1 MMHRLLVLL
10 LAIAVQTCIAFVRPV
25 SPLLPSRASGL
36 RRRAEPRSSSSS
48 SSDKA
53 ALTVDDSALGVNAT
67 IQERLDLFRRLA
79 VPYFQQAEGAKLQF
93 GLLLI
98 LVLCQSGVSV
108 IFSFVGRD
116 FYSALSAKD
125 LAVFQEK
132 TANYA
137 VGLAVATPLT
147 VLYKF
152 QRQRLA
158 LSWRQWMTSELA
170 KQYYQDR
177 AYYRVELDRDID
189 NPDQRLTEDVAAFT
203 KVSLD
208 FFITVLTAVIDLA
221 SFSGILYS
229 IYPNLFYAI
238 FAYATFGSLTT
249 VALGKTLVGQNAQ
262 QLLKEADLRY
272 SLVRLRENAESI
284 AFYGGEAREAEEVGA
299 RLDRA
304 VANKREILGTQRN
317 LEFFTTAYTYL
328 VQILPVLVVSPL
340 YFAGTIELG
349 VVTQSAGAFN
359 HVLNDLSLIVN
370 QFEGLSSFSA
380 GLGRLATFVERM
392 ESYCDASECAT
403 DANATFVLRDEPR
416 AAPARRVE
424 ATEAAAAGGAVLAI
438 DGLRLETPD
447 GNRELFGDLSLE
459 VRGGDH
465 LLVTGAS
472 GAGKSSLLRA
482 VAGLWDRGE
491 GSVVRPPRNETVF
504 LPQRPYATL
513 GSLRQQLV
521 YPKTVAE
528 AAARDED
535 LRAALETCR
544 LGRLAASDLDTVRD
558 WGDELSLGEQQRLA
572 FARVLVARP
581 RLCVL
586 DEATSALDLANEA
599 AMYGALA
606 AVPGLTYVSVG
617 HRPSLVDFHA
627 RRLDVKGGDRFE
639 VQELA
644 RSR

>member
-1 MMHRLLVLL
+1 M
-10 LAIAVQTCIAFVRPV
+10 FF
-25 SPLLPSRASGL
+25 SSRA
-36 RRRAEPRSSSSS
+36 REPRR
-48 SSDKA
+48 
-53 ALTVDDSALGVNAT
+53 GPH
-67 IQERLDLFRRLA
+67 A
-79 VPYFQQAEGAKLQF
+79 V
-93 GLLLI
+93 
-98 LVLCQSGVSV
+98 
-108 IFSFVGRD
+108 
-116 FYSALSAKD
+116 
-125 LAVFQEK
+125 
-132 TANYA
+132 
-137 VGLAVATPLT
+137 
-147 VLYKF
+147 
-152 QRQRLA
+152 
-158 LSWRQWMTSELA
+158 
-170 KQYYQDR
+170 
-177 AYYRVELDRDID
+177 
-189 NPDQRLTEDVAAFT
+189 
-203 KVSLD
+203 
-208 FFITVLTAVIDLA
+208 
-221 SFSGILYS
+221 
-229 IYPNLFYAI
+229 
-238 FAYATFGSLTT
+238 
-249 VALGKTLVGQNAQ
+249 VGQNAQ

-644 RSR
+644 RARSR

>member
-1 MMHRLLVLL
+1 MFFFSSR
-10 LAIAVQTCIAFVRPV
+10 ARE
-25 SPLLPSRASGL
+25 PSRGP
-36 RRRAEPRSSSSS
+36 RA
-48 SSDKA
+48 
-53 ALTVDDSALGVNAT
+53 V
-67 IQERLDLFRRLA
+67 
-79 VPYFQQAEGAKLQF
+79 
-93 GLLLI
+93 
-98 LVLCQSGVSV
+98 
-108 IFSFVGRD
+108 
-116 FYSALSAKD
+116 
-125 LAVFQEK
+125 
-132 TANYA
+132 
-137 VGLAVATPLT
+137 
-147 VLYKF
+147 
-152 QRQRLA
+152 
-158 LSWRQWMTSELA
+158 
-170 KQYYQDR
+170 
-177 AYYRVELDRDID
+177 
-189 NPDQRLTEDVAAFT
+189 
-203 KVSLD
+203 
-208 FFITVLTAVIDLA
+208 
-221 SFSGILYS
+221 
-229 IYPNLFYAI
+229 
-238 FAYATFGSLTT
+238 
-249 VALGKTLVGQNAQ
+249 VGQNAQ

>member
-1 MMHRLLVLL
+1 M
-10 LAIAVQTCIAFVRPV
+10 
-25 SPLLPSRASGL
+25 
-36 RRRAEPRSSSSS
+36 
-48 SSDKA
+48 
-53 ALTVDDSALGVNAT
+53 
-67 IQERLDLFRRLA
+67 
-79 VPYFQQAEGAKLQF
+79 
-93 GLLLI
+93 
-98 LVLCQSGVSV
+98 
-108 IFSFVGRD
+108 
-116 FYSALSAKD
+116 
-125 LAVFQEK
+125 
-132 TANYA
+132 
-137 VGLAVATPLT
+137 
-147 VLYKF
+147 
-152 QRQRLA
+152 
-158 LSWRQWMTSELA
+158 
-170 KQYYQDR
+170 
-177 AYYRVELDRDID
+177 
-189 NPDQRLTEDVAAFT
+189 
-203 KVSLD
+203 
-208 FFITVLTAVIDLA
+208 
-221 SFSGILYS
+221 
-229 IYPNLFYAI
+229 
-238 FAYATFGSLTT
+238 
-249 VALGKTLVGQNAQ
+249 
-262 QLLKEADLRY
+262 
-272 SLVRLRENAESI
+272 
-284 AFYGGEAREAEEVGA
+284 
-299 RLDRA
+299 
-304 VANKREILGTQRN
+304 
-317 LEFFTTAYTYL
+317 
-328 VQILPVLVVSPL
+328 
-340 YFAGTIELG
+340 
-349 VVTQSAGAFN
+349 
-359 HVLNDLSLIVN
+359 N

-392 ESYCDASECAT
+392 ESYCDASECAL

-459 VRGGDH
+459 VRA
-465 LLVTGAS
+465 GAR
-472 GAGKSSLLRA
+472 RA

-639 VQELA
+639 VQELE
-644 RSR
+644 SVVHPV

>member
-1 MMHRLLVLL
+1 MFFSFSAR
-10 LAIAVQTCIAFVRPV
+10 
-25 SPLLPSRASGL
+25 
-36 RRRAEPRSSSSS
+36 EPRR
-48 SSDKA
+48 
-53 ALTVDDSALGVNAT
+53 GP
-67 IQERLDLFRRLA
+67 RA
-79 VPYFQQAEGAKLQF
+79 V
-93 GLLLI
+93 
-98 LVLCQSGVSV
+98 
-108 IFSFVGRD
+108 
-116 FYSALSAKD
+116 
-125 LAVFQEK
+125 
-132 TANYA
+132 
-137 VGLAVATPLT
+137 
-147 VLYKF
+147 
-152 QRQRLA
+152 
-158 LSWRQWMTSELA
+158 
-170 KQYYQDR
+170 
-177 AYYRVELDRDID
+177 
-189 NPDQRLTEDVAAFT
+189 
-203 KVSLD
+203 
-208 FFITVLTAVIDLA
+208 
-221 SFSGILYS
+221 
-229 IYPNLFYAI
+229 
-238 FAYATFGSLTT
+238 
-249 VALGKTLVGQNAQ
+249 VGQNAQ

>member
-1 MMHRLLVLL
+1 M
-10 LAIAVQTCIAFVRPV
+10 FF
-25 SPLLPSRASGL
+25 SSRA
-36 RRRAEPRSSSSS
+36 REPRR
-48 SSDKA
+48 
-53 ALTVDDSALGVNAT
+53 GPH
-67 IQERLDLFRRLA
+67 A
-79 VPYFQQAEGAKLQF
+79 V
-93 GLLLI
+93 
-98 LVLCQSGVSV
+98 
-108 IFSFVGRD
+108 
-116 FYSALSAKD
+116 
-125 LAVFQEK
+125 
-132 TANYA
+132 
-137 VGLAVATPLT
+137 
-147 VLYKF
+147 
-152 QRQRLA
+152 
-158 LSWRQWMTSELA
+158 
-170 KQYYQDR
+170 
-177 AYYRVELDRDID
+177 
-189 NPDQRLTEDVAAFT
+189 
-203 KVSLD
+203 
-208 FFITVLTAVIDLA
+208 
-221 SFSGILYS
+221 
-229 IYPNLFYAI
+229 
-238 FAYATFGSLTT
+238 
-249 VALGKTLVGQNAQ
+249 VGQNAQ

-392 ESYCDASECAT
+392 ESYCDASECAV

-424 ATEAAAAGGAVLAI
+424 ATEAASTNGAVLAI

>member
-1 MMHRLLVLL
+1 MRINGASMAWGTRWVAHR
-10 LAIAVQTCIAFVRPV
+10 
-25 SPLLPSRASGL
+25 
-36 RRRAEPRSSSSS
+36 
-48 SSDKA
+48 
-53 ALTVDDSALGVNAT
+53 
-67 IQERLDLFRRLA
+67 
-79 VPYFQQAEGAKLQF
+79 
-93 GLLLI
+93 
-98 LVLCQSGVSV
+98 
-108 IFSFVGRD
+108 
-116 FYSALSAKD
+116 
-125 LAVFQEK
+125 
-132 TANYA
+132 
-137 VGLAVATPLT
+137 
-147 VLYKF
+147 
-152 QRQRLA
+152 
-158 LSWRQWMTSELA
+158 
-170 KQYYQDR
+170 
-177 AYYRVELDRDID
+177 
-189 NPDQRLTEDVAAFT
+189 
-203 KVSLD
+203 
-208 FFITVLTAVIDLA
+208 
-221 SFSGILYS
+221 
-229 IYPNLFYAI
+229 
-238 FAYATFGSLTT
+238 
-249 VALGKTLVGQNAQ
+249 
-262 QLLKEADLRY
+262 
-272 SLVRLRENAESI
+272 
-284 AFYGGEAREAEEVGA
+284 
-299 RLDRA
+299 
-304 VANKREILGTQRN
+304 
-317 LEFFTTAYTYL
+317 
-328 VQILPVLVVSPL
+328 
-340 YFAGTIELG
+340 
-349 VVTQSAGAFN
+349 SAGAFN

>member
-1 MMHRLLVLL
+1 M
-10 LAIAVQTCIAFVRPV
+10 FF
-25 SPLLPSRASGL
+25 SSRA
-36 RRRAEPRSSSSS
+36 REPRR
-48 SSDKA
+48 
-53 ALTVDDSALGVNAT
+53 GPH
-67 IQERLDLFRRLA
+67 A
-79 VPYFQQAEGAKLQF
+79 V
-93 GLLLI
+93 
-98 LVLCQSGVSV
+98 
-108 IFSFVGRD
+108 
-116 FYSALSAKD
+116 
-125 LAVFQEK
+125 
-132 TANYA
+132 
-137 VGLAVATPLT
+137 
-147 VLYKF
+147 
-152 QRQRLA
+152 
-158 LSWRQWMTSELA
+158 
-170 KQYYQDR
+170 
-177 AYYRVELDRDID
+177 
-189 NPDQRLTEDVAAFT
+189 
-203 KVSLD
+203 
-208 FFITVLTAVIDLA
+208 
-221 SFSGILYS
+221 
-229 IYPNLFYAI
+229 
-238 FAYATFGSLTT
+238 
-249 VALGKTLVGQNAQ
+249 VGQNAQ

>member
-1 MMHRLLVLL
+1 MFFSSR
-10 LAIAVQTCIAFVRPV
+10 ARE
-25 SPLLPSRASGL
+25 PSRGHH
-36 RRRAEPRSSSSS
+36 
-48 SSDKA
+48 
-53 ALTVDDSALGVNAT
+53 
-67 IQERLDLFRRLA
+67 A
-79 VPYFQQAEGAKLQF
+79 V
-93 GLLLI
+93 
-98 LVLCQSGVSV
+98 
-108 IFSFVGRD
+108 
-116 FYSALSAKD
+116 
-125 LAVFQEK
+125 
-132 TANYA
+132 
-137 VGLAVATPLT
+137 
-147 VLYKF
+147 
-152 QRQRLA
+152 
-158 LSWRQWMTSELA
+158 
-170 KQYYQDR
+170 
-177 AYYRVELDRDID
+177 
-189 NPDQRLTEDVAAFT
+189 
-203 KVSLD
+203 
-208 FFITVLTAVIDLA
+208 
-221 SFSGILYS
+221 
-229 IYPNLFYAI
+229 
-238 FAYATFGSLTT
+238 
-249 VALGKTLVGQNAQ
+249 VGQNAQ

>member
-1 MMHRLLVLL
+1 M
-10 LAIAVQTCIAFVRPV
+10 FF
-25 SPLLPSRASGL
+25 SSRA
-36 RRRAEPRSSSSS
+36 REPRR
-48 SSDKA
+48 
-53 ALTVDDSALGVNAT
+53 GPH
-67 IQERLDLFRRLA
+67 A
-79 VPYFQQAEGAKLQF
+79 V
-93 GLLLI
+93 
-98 LVLCQSGVSV
+98 
-108 IFSFVGRD
+108 
-116 FYSALSAKD
+116 
-125 LAVFQEK
+125 
-132 TANYA
+132 
-137 VGLAVATPLT
+137 
-147 VLYKF
+147 
-152 QRQRLA
+152 
-158 LSWRQWMTSELA
+158 
-170 KQYYQDR
+170 
-177 AYYRVELDRDID
+177 
-189 NPDQRLTEDVAAFT
+189 
-203 KVSLD
+203 
-208 FFITVLTAVIDLA
+208 
-221 SFSGILYS
+221 
-229 IYPNLFYAI
+229 
-238 FAYATFGSLTT
+238 
-249 VALGKTLVGQNAQ
+249 VGQNAQ

-392 ESYCDASECAT
+392 ESYCDASECAV

>member
-1 MMHRLLVLL
+1 MFFSFSAR
-10 LAIAVQTCIAFVRPV
+10 
-25 SPLLPSRASGL
+25 
-36 RRRAEPRSSSSS
+36 EPRR
-48 SSDKA
+48 
-53 ALTVDDSALGVNAT
+53 GP
-67 IQERLDLFRRLA
+67 RA
-79 VPYFQQAEGAKLQF
+79 V
-93 GLLLI
+93 
-98 LVLCQSGVSV
+98 
-108 IFSFVGRD
+108 
-116 FYSALSAKD
+116 
-125 LAVFQEK
+125 
-132 TANYA
+132 
-137 VGLAVATPLT
+137 
-147 VLYKF
+147 
-152 QRQRLA
+152 
-158 LSWRQWMTSELA
+158 
-170 KQYYQDR
+170 
-177 AYYRVELDRDID
+177 
-189 NPDQRLTEDVAAFT
+189 
-203 KVSLD
+203 
-208 FFITVLTAVIDLA
+208 
-221 SFSGILYS
+221 
-229 IYPNLFYAI
+229 
-238 FAYATFGSLTT
+238 
-249 VALGKTLVGQNAQ
+249 VGQNAQ

-639 VQELA
+639 VQELE
-644 RSR
+644 SVVHPV

>member
-1 MMHRLLVLL
+1 MIPR
-10 LAIAVQTCIAFVRPV
+10 AV
-25 SPLLPSRASGL
+25 
-36 RRRAEPRSSSSS
+36 
-48 SSDKA
+48 
-53 ALTVDDSALGVNAT
+53 
-67 IQERLDLFRRLA
+67 
-79 VPYFQQAEGAKLQF
+79 
-93 GLLLI
+93 
-98 LVLCQSGVSV
+98 
-108 IFSFVGRD
+108 
-116 FYSALSAKD
+116 
-125 LAVFQEK
+125 
-132 TANYA
+132 
-137 VGLAVATPLT
+137 
-147 VLYKF
+147 
-152 QRQRLA
+152 
-158 LSWRQWMTSELA
+158 
-170 KQYYQDR
+170 
-177 AYYRVELDRDID
+177 
-189 NPDQRLTEDVAAFT
+189 
-203 KVSLD
+203 
-208 FFITVLTAVIDLA
+208 
-221 SFSGILYS
+221 
-229 IYPNLFYAI
+229 
-238 FAYATFGSLTT
+238 
-249 VALGKTLVGQNAQ
+249 VGQNAQ

-299 RLDRA
+299 RLDGA
-304 VANKREILGTQRN
+304 VENKREILGTQRN
-317 LEFFTTAYTYL
+317 LEFFTTAYSYL

-370 QFEGLSSFSA
+370 QFESLSSFSA
-380 GLGRLATFVERM
+380 GLGRLGTFVERM

-403 DANATFVLRDEPR
+403 ETNATFALRDGPR
-416 AAPARRVE
+416 SAPARRVE
-424 ATEAAAAGGAVLAI
+424 ATEASNQDAVLAI
-438 DGLRLETPD
+438 QGLRLETPD
-447 GNRELFGDLSLE
+447 GNRELFEGLSLE
-459 VRGGDH
+459 VLSGDH

-521 YPKTVAE
+521 YPKTVTE

-544 LGRLAASDLDTVRD
+544 LDRLAASDLDTVRD

-581 RLCVL
+581 VLCVL
-586 DEATSALDLANEA
+586 DEATSALDLTNEA
-599 AMYGALA
+599 AMYAALG

-627 RRLDVKGGDRFE
+627 RRLEMKGGDSF
-639 VQELA
+639 ELA
-644 RSR
+644 DLPAGP

>member
-1 MMHRLLVLL
+1 M
-10 LAIAVQTCIAFVRPV
+10 FF
-25 SPLLPSRASGL
+25 SSRA
-36 RRRAEPRSSSSS
+36 REPSC
-48 SSDKA
+48 
-53 ALTVDDSALGVNAT
+53 GPH
-67 IQERLDLFRRLA
+67 A
-79 VPYFQQAEGAKLQF
+79 V
-93 GLLLI
+93 
-98 LVLCQSGVSV
+98 
-108 IFSFVGRD
+108 
-116 FYSALSAKD
+116 
-125 LAVFQEK
+125 
-132 TANYA
+132 
-137 VGLAVATPLT
+137 
-147 VLYKF
+147 
-152 QRQRLA
+152 
-158 LSWRQWMTSELA
+158 
-170 KQYYQDR
+170 
-177 AYYRVELDRDID
+177 
-189 NPDQRLTEDVAAFT
+189 
-203 KVSLD
+203 
-208 FFITVLTAVIDLA
+208 
-221 SFSGILYS
+221 
-229 IYPNLFYAI
+229 
-238 FAYATFGSLTT
+238 
-249 VALGKTLVGQNAQ
+249 VGQNAQ

-392 ESYCDASECAT
+392 ESYCDASECAL

>member
-1 MMHRLLVLL
+1 M
-10 LAIAVQTCIAFVRPV
+10 F
-25 SPLLPSRASGL
+25 SSSRA
-36 RRRAEPRSSSSS
+36 REPRR
-48 SSDKA
+48 
-53 ALTVDDSALGVNAT
+53 GP
-67 IQERLDLFRRLA
+67 RA
-79 VPYFQQAEGAKLQF
+79 V
-93 GLLLI
+93 
-98 LVLCQSGVSV
+98 
-108 IFSFVGRD
+108 
-116 FYSALSAKD
+116 
-125 LAVFQEK
+125 
-132 TANYA
+132 
-137 VGLAVATPLT
+137 
-147 VLYKF
+147 
-152 QRQRLA
+152 
-158 LSWRQWMTSELA
+158 
-170 KQYYQDR
+170 
-177 AYYRVELDRDID
+177 
-189 NPDQRLTEDVAAFT
+189 
-203 KVSLD
+203 
-208 FFITVLTAVIDLA
+208 
-221 SFSGILYS
+221 
-229 IYPNLFYAI
+229 
-238 FAYATFGSLTT
+238 
-249 VALGKTLVGQNAQ
+249 VGQNAQ

>member
-1 MMHRLLVLL
+1 MFSFS
-10 LAIAVQTCIAFVRPV
+10 A
-25 SPLLPSRASGL
+25 RA
-36 RRRAEPRSSSSS
+36 REPRR
-48 SSDKA
+48 
-53 ALTVDDSALGVNAT
+53 GP
-67 IQERLDLFRRLA
+67 RA
-79 VPYFQQAEGAKLQF
+79 V
-93 GLLLI
+93 
-98 LVLCQSGVSV
+98 
-108 IFSFVGRD
+108 
-116 FYSALSAKD
+116 
-125 LAVFQEK
+125 
-132 TANYA
+132 
-137 VGLAVATPLT
+137 
-147 VLYKF
+147 
-152 QRQRLA
+152 
-158 LSWRQWMTSELA
+158 
-170 KQYYQDR
+170 
-177 AYYRVELDRDID
+177 
-189 NPDQRLTEDVAAFT
+189 
-203 KVSLD
+203 
-208 FFITVLTAVIDLA
+208 
-221 SFSGILYS
+221 
-229 IYPNLFYAI
+229 
-238 FAYATFGSLTT
+238 
-249 VALGKTLVGQNAQ
+249 VGQNAQ

-392 ESYCDASECAT
+392 ESYCDASECAL

>member
-1 MMHRLLVLL
+1 MFSFSAPPR
-10 LAIAVQTCIAFVRPV
+10 
-25 SPLLPSRASGL
+25 
-36 RRRAEPRSSSSS
+36 EPRR
-48 SSDKA
+48 
-53 ALTVDDSALGVNAT
+53 GPH
-67 IQERLDLFRRLA
+67 A
-79 VPYFQQAEGAKLQF
+79 V
-93 GLLLI
+93 
-98 LVLCQSGVSV
+98 
-108 IFSFVGRD
+108 
-116 FYSALSAKD
+116 
-125 LAVFQEK
+125 
-132 TANYA
+132 
-137 VGLAVATPLT
+137 
-147 VLYKF
+147 
-152 QRQRLA
+152 
-158 LSWRQWMTSELA
+158 
-170 KQYYQDR
+170 
-177 AYYRVELDRDID
+177 
-189 NPDQRLTEDVAAFT
+189 
-203 KVSLD
+203 
-208 FFITVLTAVIDLA
+208 
-221 SFSGILYS
+221 
-229 IYPNLFYAI
+229 
-238 FAYATFGSLTT
+238 
-249 VALGKTLVGQNAQ
+249 VGQNAQ

-392 ESYCDASECAT
+392 ESYCDASECAL

>member
-1 MMHRLLVLL
+1 M
-10 LAIAVQTCIAFVRPV
+10 
-25 SPLLPSRASGL
+25 
-36 RRRAEPRSSSSS
+36 
-48 SSDKA
+48 
-53 ALTVDDSALGVNAT
+53 
-67 IQERLDLFRRLA
+67 
-79 VPYFQQAEGAKLQF
+79 
-93 GLLLI
+93 
-98 LVLCQSGVSV
+98 
-108 IFSFVGRD
+108 
-116 FYSALSAKD
+116 
-125 LAVFQEK
+125 
-132 TANYA
+132 
-137 VGLAVATPLT
+137 
-147 VLYKF
+147 
-152 QRQRLA
+152 
-158 LSWRQWMTSELA
+158 
-170 KQYYQDR
+170 
-177 AYYRVELDRDID
+177 
-189 NPDQRLTEDVAAFT
+189 
-203 KVSLD
+203 
-208 FFITVLTAVIDLA
+208 
-221 SFSGILYS
+221 
-229 IYPNLFYAI
+229 
-238 FAYATFGSLTT
+238 
-249 VALGKTLVGQNAQ
+249 
-262 QLLKEADLRY
+262 
-272 SLVRLRENAESI
+272 RLRENAESI

-392 ESYCDASECAT
+392 ESYCDASECAL

-424 ATEAAAAGGAVLAI
+424 ATEADLVGGAVLAI

>member
-1 MMHRLLVLL
+1 M
-10 LAIAVQTCIAFVRPV
+10 
-25 SPLLPSRASGL
+25 
-36 RRRAEPRSSSSS
+36 
-48 SSDKA
+48 
-53 ALTVDDSALGVNAT
+53 
-67 IQERLDLFRRLA
+67 
-79 VPYFQQAEGAKLQF
+79 
-93 GLLLI
+93 
-98 LVLCQSGVSV
+98 
-108 IFSFVGRD
+108 
-116 FYSALSAKD
+116 
-125 LAVFQEK
+125 
-132 TANYA
+132 
-137 VGLAVATPLT
+137 
-147 VLYKF
+147 
-152 QRQRLA
+152 
-158 LSWRQWMTSELA
+158 
-170 KQYYQDR
+170 
-177 AYYRVELDRDID
+177 
-189 NPDQRLTEDVAAFT
+189 
-203 KVSLD
+203 
-208 FFITVLTAVIDLA
+208 
-221 SFSGILYS
+221 
-229 IYPNLFYAI
+229 
-238 FAYATFGSLTT
+238 
-249 VALGKTLVGQNAQ
+249 
-262 QLLKEADLRY
+262 
-272 SLVRLRENAESI
+272 RLRENAESI

-544 LGRLAASDLDTVRD
+544 LARLAASDLDTVRD

>member
-1 MMHRLLVLL
+1 MFSFSAPPR
-10 LAIAVQTCIAFVRPV
+10 
-25 SPLLPSRASGL
+25 
-36 RRRAEPRSSSSS
+36 EPRR
-48 SSDKA
+48 
-53 ALTVDDSALGVNAT
+53 GPH
-67 IQERLDLFRRLA
+67 A
-79 VPYFQQAEGAKLQF
+79 V
-93 GLLLI
+93 
-98 LVLCQSGVSV
+98 
-108 IFSFVGRD
+108 
-116 FYSALSAKD
+116 
-125 LAVFQEK
+125 
-132 TANYA
+132 
-137 VGLAVATPLT
+137 
-147 VLYKF
+147 
-152 QRQRLA
+152 
-158 LSWRQWMTSELA
+158 
-170 KQYYQDR
+170 
-177 AYYRVELDRDID
+177 
-189 NPDQRLTEDVAAFT
+189 
-203 KVSLD
+203 
-208 FFITVLTAVIDLA
+208 
-221 SFSGILYS
+221 
-229 IYPNLFYAI
+229 
-238 FAYATFGSLTT
+238 
-249 VALGKTLVGQNAQ
+249 VGQNAQ

-392 ESYCDASECAT
+392 ESYCDASECAV

>member
-1 MMHRLLVLL
+1 M
-10 LAIAVQTCIAFVRPV
+10 
-25 SPLLPSRASGL
+25 
-36 RRRAEPRSSSSS
+36 
-48 SSDKA
+48 
-53 ALTVDDSALGVNAT
+53 
-67 IQERLDLFRRLA
+67 
-79 VPYFQQAEGAKLQF
+79 
-93 GLLLI
+93 
-98 LVLCQSGVSV
+98 
-108 IFSFVGRD
+108 
-116 FYSALSAKD
+116 
-125 LAVFQEK
+125 
-132 TANYA
+132 
-137 VGLAVATPLT
+137 
-147 VLYKF
+147 
-152 QRQRLA
+152 
-158 LSWRQWMTSELA
+158 
-170 KQYYQDR
+170 
-177 AYYRVELDRDID
+177 
-189 NPDQRLTEDVAAFT
+189 
-203 KVSLD
+203 
-208 FFITVLTAVIDLA
+208 
-221 SFSGILYS
+221 
-229 IYPNLFYAI
+229 
-238 FAYATFGSLTT
+238 
-249 VALGKTLVGQNAQ
+249 
-262 QLLKEADLRY
+262 
-272 SLVRLRENAESI
+272 RLRENAESI

-392 ESYCDASECAT
+392 ESYCDASECAV

-535 LRAALETCR
+535 LRTALETCR

>member
-1 MMHRLLVLL
+1 M
-10 LAIAVQTCIAFVRPV
+10 FF
-25 SPLLPSRASGL
+25 PSRA
-36 RRRAEPRSSSSS
+36 REPRR
-48 SSDKA
+48 
-53 ALTVDDSALGVNAT
+53 GP
-67 IQERLDLFRRLA
+67 RA
-79 VPYFQQAEGAKLQF
+79 V
-93 GLLLI
+93 
-98 LVLCQSGVSV
+98 
-108 IFSFVGRD
+108 
-116 FYSALSAKD
+116 
-125 LAVFQEK
+125 
-132 TANYA
+132 
-137 VGLAVATPLT
+137 
-147 VLYKF
+147 
-152 QRQRLA
+152 
-158 LSWRQWMTSELA
+158 
-170 KQYYQDR
+170 
-177 AYYRVELDRDID
+177 
-189 NPDQRLTEDVAAFT
+189 
-203 KVSLD
+203 
-208 FFITVLTAVIDLA
+208 
-221 SFSGILYS
+221 
-229 IYPNLFYAI
+229 
-238 FAYATFGSLTT
+238 
-249 VALGKTLVGQNAQ
+249 VGQNAQ

-392 ESYCDASECAT
+392 ESYCDASECAV

>member
-1 MMHRLLVLL
+1 MQWKLFQKMALPYFKEEKSARVLL
-10 LAIAVQTCIAFVRPV
+10 FLVICFTLLNSWVSVGFSFLSRDFWNALNTKDADTFYPTLQKFAVALTGGAPIAVLYRFYR
-25 SPLLPSRASGL
+25 
-36 RRRAEPRSSSSS
+36 E
-48 SSDKA
+48 
-53 ALTVDDSALGVNAT
+53 
-67 IQERLDLFRRLA
+67 
-79 VPYFQQAEGAKLQF
+79 KLSLQ
-93 GLLLI
+93 
-98 LVLCQSGVSV
+98 
-108 IFSFVGRD
+108 
-116 FYSALSAKD
+116 
-125 LAVFQEK
+125 
-132 TANYA
+132 
-137 VGLAVATPLT
+137 
-147 VLYKF
+147 
-152 QRQRLA
+152 
-158 LSWRQWMTSELA
+158 WRQWMTLRILDMWEANRS
-170 KQYYQDR
+170 YYDL
-177 AYYRVELDRDID
+177 ETKGDID
-189 NPDQRLTEDVAAFT
+189 NPDQRIAEDAASFT
-203 KVSLD
+203 DVSLD
-208 FFITVLTAVIDLA
+208 FTIKIMTSLIDLVN
-221 SFSGILYS
+221 FSGILYS
-229 IYPNLFYAI
+229 IYPQLFGAI
-238 FAYATFGSLTT
+238 IAYASFGTGMT
-249 VALGKTLVGQNAQ
+249 VFIGRNLVKTNFK
-262 QLLKEADLRY
+262 QLQREADLRF
-272 SLVRLRENAESI
+272 SLVRMRENAESI
-284 AFYGGEAREAEEVGA
+284 AFYGGEAQEATQVAKRLGGA
-299 RLDRA
+299 IDNRRL
-304 VANKREILGTQRN
+304 ILGTQRN
-317 LEFFTTAYTYL
+317 LEFFTVGYTYL

-392 ESYCDASECAT
+392 ESYCDASECAV

-644 RSR
+644 MSR

>member
-1 MMHRLLVLL
+1 M
-10 LAIAVQTCIAFVRPV
+10 F
-25 SPLLPSRASGL
+25 SSSRA
-36 RRRAEPRSSSSS
+36 REPRR
-48 SSDKA
+48 
-53 ALTVDDSALGVNAT
+53 GP
-67 IQERLDLFRRLA
+67 RA
-79 VPYFQQAEGAKLQF
+79 V
-93 GLLLI
+93 
-98 LVLCQSGVSV
+98 
-108 IFSFVGRD
+108 
-116 FYSALSAKD
+116 
-125 LAVFQEK
+125 
-132 TANYA
+132 
-137 VGLAVATPLT
+137 
-147 VLYKF
+147 
-152 QRQRLA
+152 
-158 LSWRQWMTSELA
+158 
-170 KQYYQDR
+170 
-177 AYYRVELDRDID
+177 
-189 NPDQRLTEDVAAFT
+189 
-203 KVSLD
+203 
-208 FFITVLTAVIDLA
+208 
-221 SFSGILYS
+221 
-229 IYPNLFYAI
+229 
-238 FAYATFGSLTT
+238 
-249 VALGKTLVGQNAQ
+249 VGQNAQ

-392 ESYCDASECAT
+392 ESYCDASECAA

>member
-1 MMHRLLVLL
+1 M
-10 LAIAVQTCIAFVRPV
+10 FF
-25 SPLLPSRASGL
+25 PSRA
-36 RRRAEPRSSSSS
+36 REPRR
-48 SSDKA
+48 
-53 ALTVDDSALGVNAT
+53 GP
-67 IQERLDLFRRLA
+67 RA
-79 VPYFQQAEGAKLQF
+79 V
-93 GLLLI
+93 
-98 LVLCQSGVSV
+98 
-108 IFSFVGRD
+108 
-116 FYSALSAKD
+116 
-125 LAVFQEK
+125 
-132 TANYA
+132 
-137 VGLAVATPLT
+137 
-147 VLYKF
+147 
-152 QRQRLA
+152 
-158 LSWRQWMTSELA
+158 
-170 KQYYQDR
+170 
-177 AYYRVELDRDID
+177 
-189 NPDQRLTEDVAAFT
+189 
-203 KVSLD
+203 
-208 FFITVLTAVIDLA
+208 
-221 SFSGILYS
+221 
-229 IYPNLFYAI
+229 
-238 FAYATFGSLTT
+238 
-249 VALGKTLVGQNAQ
+249 VGQNAQ

-392 ESYCDASECAT
+392 ESYCDASECAL

-424 ATEAAAAGGAVLAI
+424 ATETETMGGAVLAI

-639 VQELA
+639 VQELV

>member
-1 MMHRLLVLL
+1 MFSFSAR
-10 LAIAVQTCIAFVRPV
+10 ARE
-25 SPLLPSRASGL
+25 PSRGP
-36 RRRAEPRSSSSS
+36 RA
-48 SSDKA
+48 
-53 ALTVDDSALGVNAT
+53 V
-67 IQERLDLFRRLA
+67 
-79 VPYFQQAEGAKLQF
+79 
-93 GLLLI
+93 
-98 LVLCQSGVSV
+98 
-108 IFSFVGRD
+108 
-116 FYSALSAKD
+116 
-125 LAVFQEK
+125 
-132 TANYA
+132 
-137 VGLAVATPLT
+137 
-147 VLYKF
+147 
-152 QRQRLA
+152 
-158 LSWRQWMTSELA
+158 
-170 KQYYQDR
+170 
-177 AYYRVELDRDID
+177 
-189 NPDQRLTEDVAAFT
+189 
-203 KVSLD
+203 
-208 FFITVLTAVIDLA
+208 
-221 SFSGILYS
+221 
-229 IYPNLFYAI
+229 
-238 FAYATFGSLTT
+238 
-249 VALGKTLVGQNAQ
+249 VGQNAQ

-392 ESYCDASECAT
+392 ESYCDASECAA

-535 LRAALETCR
+535 LCAALETCR